1 MQIRVAENEEKW
13 NRIVEKS
20 PYSVLHHRHEIY
32 KIGVFSKNPL
42 PLIVE
47 EQGHYFLIPLRIT
60 EIFKSFRLALT
71 PIYDYASILPDDA
84 EALDSMPKVLDHIA
98 NFLRKRG
105 VTYLSLCAPTFY
117 SEPYVRLLNL
127 WFQKRKASIQIQYS
141 HVIRTGNTTFKMI
154 WKHLFDKHA
163 RYNVRRAEREGVKI
177 IEIDTEDGINKW
189 IGDIHE
195 CNLSALRRQG
205 REGAYPDSYK
215 GVYLSELISAKR
227 ILGDYYR
234 IYGALYR
241 ERLIAYMITVE
252 YNKFMQVGKAMSHTR
267 YLNKNPND
275 ALVSYIVKRACEK
288 GFELFEYG
296 LRRAKRSG
304 RIPSLYPDLD
314 SFVSKF
320 GFEEIPIFMY
330 RLGLTRTGRILQYLF
345 SFREYLLKRY
355 AYLPESIRAFISRL
369 YAPRQRKMSDFV
381 IA

>member
-1 MQIRVAENEEKW
+1 VAENEEEW

-47 EQGHYFLIPLRIT
+47 ERGHYFLIPLRIT
-60 EIFKSFRLALT
+60 KLFKSFRLALT

-84 EALDSMPKVLDHIA
+84 EALDSIPMVLDHPA
-98 NFLRKRG
+98 DFLRKRG

-117 SEPYVRLLNL
+117 SEPYARLLNL

-141 HVIRTGNTTFKMI
+141 HVIRTGNTTFEMI

-189 IGDIHE
+189 IGDIYE

-205 REGAYPDSYK
+205 RWGAYPDSYK
-215 GVYLSELISAKR
+215 DVYLSELMSAKR
-227 ILGDYYR
+227 ILGNYYR

-241 ERLIAYMITVE
+241 RRLIAYMITVE

-296 LRRAKRSG
+296 LRRTKRGG

-320 GFEEIPIFMY
+320 GFEEVPIFMY

-345 SFREYLLKRY
+345 SLREYLLTRY
-355 AYLPESIRAFISRL
+355 AYLPESTRAFISRL
-369 YAPRQRKMSDFV
+369 YAPRQRKISDFV